1 MTETMRIHRA
11 LAQAGVASRRA
22 CEALVAEGR
31 VTVND
36 LAATVGQQVGP
47 GDRLAVDGREVHAE
61 SLRVYVLNKKAGVV
75 STVSDPEGRPT
86 VIDGMPDAVRLYPVG
101 RLDIDTTGALLIT
114 NDGELANKLMHPR
127 AKAPKV
133 YEALVDGR
141 VSADTIRLFRNGVE
155 LEDGMTLPAK
165 AEIMER
171 LHPGGTWLR
180 IELTEGRNRQIKR
193 MGIALGHR
201 VRKLRRVRYAGIG
214 VQGMRPGDWRPL
226 TRDEMNSLRNISGA
240 AETPKT

>member
-1 MTETMRIHRA
+1 
-11 LAQAGVASRRA
+11 
-22 CEALVAEGR
+22 
-31 VTVND
+31 
-36 LAATVGQQVGP
+36 
-47 GDRLAVDGREVHAE
+47 VHAE

-141 VSADTIRLFRNGVE
+141 V
-155 LEDGMTLPAK
+155 
-165 AEIMER
+165 
-171 LHPGGTWLR
+171 
-180 IELTEGRNRQIKR
+180 
-193 MGIALGHR
+193 
-201 VRKLRRVRYAGIG
+201 
-214 VQGMRPGDWRPL
+214 
-226 TRDEMNSLRNISGA
+226 
-240 AETPKT
+240 